1 MEGNT
6 LPLQLLSPLP
16 DITAYND
23 NNKPQLPQ
31 KMSVQEYIPIYNTK
45 FISLLRQ
52 TKNTDTTAINTIA
65 NTIID
70 LFKSHHTHNNKESNN
85 IQTYYNN
92 YYNNTDEYDDLKQ
105 LTTHT
110 NKTTKTP

>member
-52 TKNTDTTAINTIA
+52 TK
-65 NTIID
+65 
-70 LFKSHHTHNNKESNN
+70 K
-85 IQTYYNN
+85 Y
-92 YYNNTDEYDDLKQ
+92 
-105 LTTHT
+105 
-110 NKTTKTP
+110 